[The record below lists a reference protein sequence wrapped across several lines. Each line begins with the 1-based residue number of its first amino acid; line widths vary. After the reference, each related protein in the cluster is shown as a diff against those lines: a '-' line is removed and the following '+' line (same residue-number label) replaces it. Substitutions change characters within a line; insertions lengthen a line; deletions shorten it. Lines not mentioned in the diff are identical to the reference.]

1 MIAISAKSCFR
12 RNWPEVSIMS
22 IFVHFDAVSP
32 RCTAIK
38 QCYGNQSEIVSGRKE
53 TPNVTSKP
61 FLFPHPKNMSLPQD
75 QQHFH
80 SQLPIRTKFCNVGP
94 SCSSKCLQSSPQEGF
109 VHGCSCCDQTEASGG
124 GRDIYNY
131 TSSTAQGGGGS
142 FKNRKLI
149 GEIGCC
155 ESGMAEGSHWRTE
168 RCLISLSLS
177 FSLSLFFFL
186 FLYLSLIIY
195 LQTYWSICLPICLSV
210 YLSTYLSIYLSIY
223 LPNYLPI

>member
-1 MIAISAKSCFR
+1 
-12 RNWPEVSIMS
+12 
-22 IFVHFDAVSP
+22 
-32 RCTAIK
+32 
-38 QCYGNQSEIVSGRKE
+38 
-53 TPNVTSKP
+53 
-61 FLFPHPKNMSLPQD
+61 MSLPQD

-168 RCLISLSLS
+168 RCLISLSL
-177 FSLSLFFFL
+177 FFL
-186 FLYLSLIIY
+186 FLSFSFCFSIFLWLSTYKPTDLSVYLSV
-195 LQTYWSICLPICLSV
+195 CLSI